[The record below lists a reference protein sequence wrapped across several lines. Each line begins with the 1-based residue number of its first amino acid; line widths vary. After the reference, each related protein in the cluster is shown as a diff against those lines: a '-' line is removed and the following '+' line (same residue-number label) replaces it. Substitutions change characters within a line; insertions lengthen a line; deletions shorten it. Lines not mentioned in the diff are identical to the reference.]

1 MKKVVAK
8 TIEDETKEQK
18 GKFLSMF
25 LSTLGAI
32 LLGDLLADKGV
43 IRTGKG
49 ATPTSWEWQAIRW
62 RFLMSLHYL
71 TNFKIQIY
79 Y

>member
-1 MKKVVAK
+1 MKKGVAK
-8 TIEDETKEQK
+8 TIEDEKKEQK
-18 GKFLSMF
+18 GKFLSIL

-32 LLGDLLADKGV
+32 LLGDLLAGKGV

-49 ATPTSWEWQAIRW
+49 ATPTRWEWRTIRW
-62 RFLMSLHYL
+62 RFLMSPHYL